1 MQPTNAS
8 FNNWETFN
16 ALAER
21 TLHEDPLP
29 KADLVLTFLRIEQ
42 LIFTGINHLLYTTTF
57 TEDNLCYLLS
67 EIAFGI
73 IKSRKVYKGRRI
85 RRRVALNEEVEM
97 GSENKRIF
105 GIGFDL
111 FKLSRMQRVKAVPL
125 TKRII
130 RSLRI
135 STSHYENILLTFVK
149 EGDRY
154 CRVSDELA
162 RATLHLVEQRRAN
175 AKRSTKKGAAEEH
188 RLATVV
194 SQLIDQIDMIELNV
208 GCVEPNYLYG
218 TVRAVQSIMREVRR
232 LQERVLRAYSRLV
245 LAPVRNRAQ
254 SEMEAFDL
262 FQSGSLGLARAI
274 SLYDVRS
281 GTSFPTFATWWI
293 RQKIF
298 GSIKHSGPLIK
309 LPGSV
314 CEKYQQILAAERHF
328 ESDPDLC
335 DSYTVEDIAARC
347 NSSVKS
353 IELVKKKV
361 QGTRVVPLE
370 SMVYSGDDGAEGE
383 SAADKALLD
392 TSYEAEEAELAT
404 QEFVE
409 SVLEHIDNDLR
420 NLVCLRFGV
429 IDSVK
434 TDLLPREALREV
446 LRQTACKAVLQQ
458 SMVVTADSRLA
469 LLRSEEIPAE

>member
-1 MQPTNAS
+1 MQQPNTTS
-8 FNNWETFN
+8 NNWDTFN
-16 ALAER
+16 DLAER
-21 TLHEDPLP
+21 TLQEDPLS
-29 KADLVLTFLRIEQ
+29 KEDLIKSFLRIEY
-42 LIFTGINHLLYTTTF
+42 LIFNGINQLLYTTTF
-57 TEDNLCYLLS
+57 TEDNLCYILA
-67 EIAFGI
+67 EIASGI

-85 RRRVALNEEVEM
+85 RRRIALNEEVEM

-111 FKLSRMQRVKAVPL
+111 FKLSRMSREKAVPL

-149 EGDRY
+149 EGERY
-154 CRVSDELA
+154 CKISDDLAWQILRMMEHKRKNGKRPTKKSLQEEEALA
-162 RATLHLVEQRRAN
+162 R
-175 AKRSTKKGAAEEH
+175 S
-188 RLATVV
+188 V
-194 SQLIDQIDMIELNV
+194 SQLIDQLDIIEMNV
-208 GCVEPNYLYG
+208 GCVERNFLYG
-218 TVRAVQSIMREVRR
+218 TVRSIQRVMKEVRR
-232 LQERVLRAYSRLV
+232 LQERILRAYSRLV
-245 LAPVRNRAQ
+245 LTPVRSRAQ

-314 CEKYQQILAAERHF
+314 WEKYQQIKAAERHF
-328 ESDPDLC
+328 ESDPDKREC
-335 DSYTVEDIAARC
+335 YTLEDIADFCRT
-347 NSSVKS
+347 SVKS
-353 IELVKKKV
+353 VELVKKKI
-361 QGTRVVPLE
+361 QSTRVVPLE
-370 SMVYSGDDGAEGE
+370 SMVYSGEEGSEGE

-392 TSYEAEEAELAT
+392 ESFEDEGEQLAT

-409 SVLEHIDNDLR
+409 SVLQHLDDRLR

-429 IDSVK
+429 VDSVN
-434 TDLLPREALREV
+434 TEILGREALREV
-446 LRQTACKAVLQQ
+446 LRQTACKAILQQ
-458 SMVVTADSRLA
+458 SMVVTDDARFST
-469 LLRSEEIPAE
+469 LRSEAIPAD